1 MWRPVALTLTA
12 LALVAACAGD
22 DDSTVPSTFAPATS
36 PPLVTLPPELTT
48 TTVRTSDSTM
58 ASASTVEPSVDVAPS
73 TTSADPGSATSSSVV
88 TVTTIDVTPPPTA
101 PGEPDW
107 VAIVQGLYATLDD
120 INADPSIDRIDE
132 FCVDVQSPCR
142 ETYGAQTQS
151 LIDAGQRIVDVVPT
165 PVEAVELR
173 TTADGQPPDLS
184 TLVQLDVTIGPQS
197 GSLGKIVDAQ
207 GEVVFDIRSDSDG
220 EQSIAWFV
228 RNVPDRGWRVFEIG

>member
-58 ASASTVEPSVDVAPS
+58 ASSSTVEPSVDVAPS

-88 TVTTIDVTPPPTA
+88 TVTTIDDAPPSTA

-107 VAIVQGLYATLDD
+107 VAIVQGLYDTLDE
-120 INADPSIDRIDE
+120 INADPSIDRIDD

-142 ETYGAQTQS
+142 DVQGAQVEA
-151 LIDAGQRIVDVVPT
+151 LVRDGWRVVDVPRTIVT
-165 PVEAVELR
+165 NAEL
-173 TTADGQPPDLS
+173 TFTADGKPPRDS
-184 TLVQLDVTIGPQS
+184 TLVALEIDTEAPQD
-197 GSLGKIVDAQ
+197 GGQIVDSN
-207 GEVVFDIRSDSDG
+207 GDVLFE
-220 EQSIAWFV
+220 IAVEPTSGRVITWFV
-228 RNVPDRGWRVFEIG
+228 RHMGDDTWRVFEIG